1 MGDCVALAMMGDC
14 AAGLG
19 NWVVGENWNGEAW
32 RFWNEVMICCWGK
45 EVFRVDSWRGLRGSD
60 AVIDLRTV
68 VDAMMNKLVTEQ
80 RKA

>member
-1 MGDCVALAMMGDC
+1 VALGTMGDC
-14 AAGLG
+14 AAGLW
-19 NWVVGENWNGEAW
+19 NRVVGENWNGEAW
-32 RFWNEVMICCWGK
+32 RDWNEVMSWCWGK

-68 VDAMMNKLVTEQ
+68 VDAMMNKLVTER